1 MLSLRRWQL
10 VLLLLIGS
18 ALLVKCG
25 KKEVKEEEHE
35 EDGGEKDEED
45 HFGEEGHKGEKG
57 SHKKVNQFNPEKMAY
72 FVKKKHFDLID
83 TSVIWPHHKLQ
94 KLNIH
99 LWINIKQGHHDE
111 GKKGHYDKEHKEHD
125 FEEVRLITFL

>member
-57 SHKKVNQFNPEKMAY
+57 SHKKVNQLNPDKNCIFCEKKTFRFDQFCYLTTLKIAKIENS
-72 FVKKKHFDLID
+72 FVNQH
-83 TSVIWPHHKLQ
+83 
-94 KLNIH
+94 
-99 LWINIKQGHHDE
+99 
-111 GKKGHYDKEHKEHD
+111 
-125 FEEVRLITFL
+125 